1 MVADESKVETAS
13 QSACVPGRNGGRL
26 LPGGKPGNRGGGRLP
41 SRVRALALQGIRQTL
56 PEIYAIAKGTKSGV
70 RPADQVQAWRAMA
83 NVALSRTISSAE
95 LQARLIEQVQATR
108 QWARQHGISQE
119 LLDGLFDAQES
130 AWR

>member
-1 MVADESKVETAS
+1 MADYPQVETAS
-13 QSACVPGRNGGRL
+13 QTACVPGRNGGRL
-26 LPGGKPGNRGGGRLP
+26 LPGGKPGNRGGGQLP
-41 SRVRALALQGIRQTL
+41 SRVRALALRGIRQTL
-56 PEIYAIAKGTKSGV
+56 PEIYAIAKGTKIGT

-108 QWARQHGISQE
+108 EWARQHGVARE
-119 LLDGLFDAQES
+119 LLESLFEAQES